1 MLELFRKKITA
12 AIVGLALTIVPM
24 AVPAVASA
32 AVNLG
37 DCLAQGSTLQVGA
50 GNTCTG
56 GGTAAGTTKVNE
68 LITAAV
74 NIFSA
79 IVGVVS
85 VIMIIFGGFKYITS
99 GGDSNNVSS
108 AKNTII
114 YAVIG
119 LVVVAMAQF
128 IVQFVLNKITT
139 GGGAGAP

>member
-1 MLELFRKKITA
+1 MLQVLRQKITA
-12 AIVGLALTIVPM
+12 ISAGVLLALVPV
-24 AVPAVASA
+24 AVPAVALA
-32 AVNLG
+32 ANVDVQN
-37 DCLAQGSTLQVGA
+37 CLAQGSTLSVGS
-50 GNTCTG
+50 GNTCAG
-56 GGTAAGTTKVNE
+56 GSTSAGTTKVNQ
-68 LITAAV
+68 LITDAV

-128 IVQFVLNKITT
+128 IVQFVLNKIAGGNT
-139 GGGAGAP
+139 GS